1 MITIT
6 AVRPEDRDEWLEL
19 WSGYLTFY
27 KAELSP
33 ATTDATFARLTTPG
47 SGLYGALA
55 RDEGGRAVGLVH
67 WLTHLATWSRTDYC
81 YLEDLFVS
89 PDARGSGVGAALI
102 AWSLPMLYADR
113 TGTQKRGE
121 SEVTWKDTL
130 LIGVV
135 QCLALIPGISR
146 SGATMTAGLLRGIDR
161 VTVTRLSFMLSVPAL
176 TAAGILQAVTEAG
189 SIAGGVGWPA
199 TLTATLVS
207 FGVAY
212 VAVSWLLRFIAGH
225 SYTVFIVYR
234 ILLGALVLAL
244 VASGTLAAT

>member
-102 AWSLPMLYADR
+102 AHVRSWADDHGAAKVYWLTAETNATARRLY
-113 TGTQKRGE
+113 
-121 SEVTWKDTL
+121 
-130 LIGVV
+130 
-135 QCLALIPGISR
+135 
-146 SGATMTAGLLRGIDR
+146 DR
-161 VTVTRLSFMLSVPAL
+161 V
-176 TAAGILQAVTEAG
+176 
-189 SIAGGVGWPA
+189 
-199 TLTATLVS
+199 
-207 FGVAY
+207 
-212 VAVSWLLRFIAGH
+212 
-225 SYTVFIVYR
+225 
-234 ILLGALVLAL
+234 
-244 VASGTLAAT
+244 ASHTGFVHYEIGL